1 MLLQR
6 LERRNAAD
14 EECFPFPTCPRSGR
28 RPVVRLKQA
37 YLSLP
42 RDEPT
47 YSKIRGQTGA
57 DENHQHLAC
66 NGGNRYGLIKSSR
79 WLGNIPA
86 TPRAAQYNAPLGAAA
101 AQPVAHLEYSAVLN
115 L

>member
-66 NGGNRYGLIKSSR
+66 NGGNIIQVKYVTAREKRERGMDL
-79 WLGNIPA
+79 
-86 TPRAAQYNAPLGAAA
+86 
-101 AQPVAHLEYSAVLN
+101 
-115 L
+115 